1 MIPDQLTKGQ
11 FDTVY
16 NVLSLAIAA
25 LLFTGIYM
33 LAAQPRVLPRY
44 RHAVVIGAIV
54 CGIATFFYF
63 QVLDSFRVAFVR
75 NGQGIYTQ
83 APGAS
88 FNEAHRYVDWLLTVP
103 LLLVELVIVLA
114 FAKELQA
121 SLLRRLIPASLLMI
135 AVGYLG
141 EISGTNVQRNIL
153 GLAATIPFAYIVY
166 VLFIELTRSLELQP
180 PTVRQTVRRMRLL
193 LFASWGFYPI
203 AYLLPL
209 LDIRGADAWA
219 GKQVGYTVA
228 DIASKAVYGLLIFKV
243 ARLKSFADDPVF
255 AGVEAINN
263 PAGKSDP
270 TSASAT
276 RPP

>member
-16 NVLSLAIAA
+16 NALSLAIAA

-83 APGAS
+83 APGVS

-255 AGVEAINN
+255 AGVESINPGQRVN
-263 PAGKSDP
+263 VGL
-270 TSASAT
+270 
-276 RPP
+276 